1 MRNIAGYFAV
11 ILTVLYSTSS
21 LSQDRLAFLIGNDKY
36 KNIIGLE
43 NAAADANTIGS
54 ITKKLGFK
62 TIVANDLT
70 QSELNHALSGFEKEV
85 DVGDTVLFFYSG
97 HGVEIDSRNYLLPV
111 DVPAAEAEDADLI
124 RRSSLP
130 IDDLISS
137 ARNHGAKTV
146 IAIIDACRDN
156 PFAAAS
162 TRGASRLSGLARMET
177 PDGVFILFSAGI
189 RQRALDRLGPSDKDP
204 NSVFTRVLRNYIS
217 QPGMDITDVAKHVRA
232 DVKSLAARINFK
244 QSPAYFDQLD
254 GTIILVPKGAK
265 VTIETGGAD
274 SAADDKASSAAM
286 ETAYWNGVML
296 ANDEASYR
304 SYLDKVQDGSFDGL
318 FADLARQR
326 LEALAAVAKAPAK
339 DTEHKQPAKDKAG
352 AEQVAVLGGP
362 KKIFTA
368 GKNGTVFV
376 KGSFTNQGNGEW
388 LEENSE
394 NEGNPLAFQALDVSS
409 ERILLYDSDRD
420 IYLELNL
427 KSKHTRWKRG
437 DVKNWNS
444 LYKITKVVK

>member
-244 QSPAYFDQLD
+244 QSPAY
-254 GTIILVPKGAK
+254 
-265 VTIETGGAD
+265 
-274 SAADDKASSAAM
+274 
-286 ETAYWNGVML
+286 
-296 ANDEASYR
+296 
-304 SYLDKVQDGSFDGL
+304 
-318 FADLARQR
+318 
-326 LEALAAVAKAPAK
+326 
-339 DTEHKQPAKDKAG
+339 
-352 AEQVAVLGGP
+352 
-362 KKIFTA
+362 
-368 GKNGTVFV
+368 
-376 KGSFTNQGNGEW
+376 
-388 LEENSE
+388 
-394 NEGNPLAFQALDVSS
+394 
-409 ERILLYDSDRD
+409 
-420 IYLELNL
+420 
-427 KSKHTRWKRG
+427 
-437 DVKNWNS
+437 
-444 LYKITKVVK
+444 